1 MMSNLLSYVACV
13 RWLFHR
19 SVIHPF
25 VLSFIRS
32 SKSIANSDVIPIVQ
46 NSLARTDERAFG
58 KRCFR
63 VSIEPMAYHS
73 SRKPFIFSR
82 VSKPAIAT
90 TMTRSSA
97 CSPGSTENSPLLLQ
111 PILYGGREASDQY
124 IGGGLPSGGPGSG
137 SPTSSKES
145 CCAIC
150 GESTPSLARFR
161 THPTTAAVSGGGG
174 GAPALKNQQRM
185 LHVMA
190 CTKASCWNALF
201 ADLEGGNVSLGG
213 KGVLSCMLSVAVD
226 VDVDVVATA
235 ATATNTNASTAAAT
249 IVSTND
255 EWGNTGGEA
264 NKSAVE
270 THDMDSL
277 EAQLAAIE
285 QAEGGFSSSN
295 GSKIS
300 TPKPG
305 AAIISQSTPPPMP
318 TPILGEELEQPPTP
332 PRPDQ
337 SWSTTPTTVFPR
349 YELYAVKEP
358 NAPRS
363 NNNNSNSTAANP
375 NRMSSSS
382 SRHGKDS
389 AKIQAMLDRYLADE
403 TDETI
408 RSALAAAAGHTNGRG
423 GGDNDDFCLGGD
435 EEEEEDDEDED
446 KTPTADKILRDYK
459 ERLQRVPRQV
469 IRCGGT
475 PLWSVY
481 VVSYLLHCR
490 PICDLAWGN

>member
-1 MMSNLLSYVACV
+1 
-13 RWLFHR
+13 
-19 SVIHPF
+19 
-25 VLSFIRS
+25 
-32 SKSIANSDVIPIVQ
+32 
-46 NSLARTDERAFG
+46 
-58 KRCFR
+58 
-63 VSIEPMAYHS
+63 
-73 SRKPFIFSR
+73 
-82 VSKPAIAT
+82 
-90 TMTRSSA
+90 MTRST
-97 CSPGSTENSPLLLQ
+97 STENSPLLLQ
-111 PILYGGREASDQY
+111 PILYGGREATDQY
-124 IGGGLPSGGPGSG
+124 IGGGLPSVGPGSD
-137 SPTSSKES
+137 SSTSSKGS

-174 GAPALKNQQRM
+174 APTLKNQQRM

-213 KGVLSCMLSVAVD
+213 KGVLSCTLSAAVDVD

-235 ATATNTNASTAAAT
+235 ATATNTNASTASAT

-255 EWGNTGGEA
+255 EWGNTGEA
-264 NKSAVE
+264 NKSASE
-270 THDMDSL
+270 THDDMDSL

-300 TPKPG
+300 TPNPG
-305 AAIISQSTPPPMP
+305 AASSSQSPPPPMP
-318 TPILGEELEQPPTP
+318 TPILGEELEQPITP
-332 PRPDQ
+332 PPDQ

-358 NAPRS
+358 NAPRP
-363 NNNNSNSTAANP
+363 NNSNSTAANP
-375 NRMSSSS
+375 NRTSS

-408 RSALAAAAGHTNGRG
+408 RSALAAAGHTNGRG

-490 PICDLAWGN
+490 PICDLAGGK